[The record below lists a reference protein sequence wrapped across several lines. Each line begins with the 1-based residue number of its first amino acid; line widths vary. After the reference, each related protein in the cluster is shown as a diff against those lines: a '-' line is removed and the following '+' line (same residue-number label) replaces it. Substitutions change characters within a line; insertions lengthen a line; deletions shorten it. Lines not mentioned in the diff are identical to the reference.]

1 MTLTHR
7 LSVLALAASA
17 LPAAAQERALSF
29 ELGLGVQSRP
39 AYEGSDEY
47 VAGPALGASVTTF
60 RMLGLDI
67 DRGDGMGFGF
77 GPSFRYLPEREASD
91 HSRLTGIDDVDAAL
105 ELGGRVS
112 YRWPSVEVWGAVRK
126 GVTGHEGV
134 VGDLGSDV
142 VHDYGQGT
150 EVRFGPRLSFA
161 NDEYMD
167 TYFAVPTGATL
178 PAYSADG
185 GLYTAGLEFTV
196 RHDFSEVWAV
206 EGALGWTRL
215 VGDAGDSPV
224 VQDRDSGTVS
234 VKLIRTFDWRW

>member
-1 MTLTHR
+1 
-7 LSVLALAASA
+7 
-17 LPAAAQERALSF
+17 
-29 ELGLGVQSRP
+29 
-39 AYEGSDEY
+39 
-47 VAGPALGASVTTF
+47 
-60 RMLGLDI
+60 
-67 DRGDGMGFGF
+67 
-77 GPSFRYLPEREASD
+77 
-91 HSRLTGIDDVDAAL
+91 
-105 ELGGRVS
+105 
-112 YRWPSVEVWGAVRK
+112 
-126 GVTGHEGV
+126 
-134 VGDLGSDV
+134 